1 MSKGYIKRVVEKMR
15 EKWQDEDME
24 IYVTQENFDVLQE
37 QVDSNRNFC
46 EDLNVQI
53 ADLEK
58 MQIKGQVDNE
68 AQNQLLIDKTSDL
81 QKQIIDLMDLVAS
94 HKQEGENALEAT
106 AAKFDRK
113 VEQQF
118 NDFMLKVD
126 GELTR
131 RNRLRTETFNK
142 FDEQEALILRCQ
154 HQIDQFKLNEQRM
167 LGTLSKLAYS
177 IEMQSALN
185 IQDEL
190 DRSWVSLFGKIE
202 ERTGGR

>member
-94 HKQEGENALEAT
+94 HKQDGENALEAT

-113 VEQQF
+113 VEQ
-118 NDFMLKVD
+118 
-126 GELTR
+126 
-131 RNRLRTETFNK
+131 
-142 FDEQEALILRCQ
+142 
-154 HQIDQFKLNEQRM
+154 
-167 LGTLSKLAYS
+167 
-177 IEMQSALN
+177 
-185 IQDEL
+185 
-190 DRSWVSLFGKIE
+190 
-202 ERTGGR
+202 

>member
-24 IYVTQENFDVLQE
+24 VYVTQENFDVLQE

-94 HKQEGENALEAT
+94 HKQDGENALEAT
-106 AAKFDRK
+106 VAKFDRK

-142 FDEQEALILRCQ
+142 FDEQEALIVRC
-154 HQIDQFKLNEQRM
+154 
-167 LGTLSKLAYS
+167 
-177 IEMQSALN
+177 
-185 IQDEL
+185 
-190 DRSWVSLFGKIE
+190 
-202 ERTGGR
+202 